1 MSTAAAVV
9 ARVAEES
16 VATPLYV
23 VASSPVDVAAREAN
37 RWMVV
42 FGTPCLFASLF
53 VAAAIGSGIKW
64 LLGFAIASL
73 LVAICSLSW
82 LALTSDTNG

>member
-1 MSTAAAVV
+1 VSTAVAVV
-9 ARVAEES
+9 AEPPAATNLHLVA
-16 VATPLYV
+16 APT
-23 VASSPVDVAAREAN
+23 VDIAAREAN
-37 RWMVV
+37 RWMLV
-42 FGTPCLFASLF
+42 FGTPCLFAGVF

-82 LALTSDTNG
+82 LALSSDTNS